1 MIWRKDSQREV
12 SDGLKPFYPRLWRYC
27 LALTGNRD
35 RAGDLAQSACLRALE
50 QAGKFQSG
58 TRLDL
63 WMYRLTQRF
72 WLNELRADAVRRRGS
87 MVALDEIEIAD
98 TKPDPESNILAREVL
113 WEVMALPEAQRTTV
127 ILVYV
132 EGFSYKDASEVL
144 DIPIG
149 TVMSRLGRR
158 GQNSRKSSM
167 RKGKKLYERTA
178 HLFR

>member
-1 MIWRKDSQREV
+1 MIWRKDSRREV
-12 SDGLKPFYPRLWRYC
+12 SDGLKPLYPRLWRYC
-27 LALTGNRD
+27 LALTGSRD
-35 RAGDLAQSACLRALE
+35 KAGDLAQSACLRALE

-63 WMYRLTQRF
+63 WMYRLTQRL

-87 MVALDEIEIAD
+87 MVAIDEIEIAD

-127 ILVYV
+127 VLVYA
-132 EGFSYKDASEVL
+132 EGFSYKEASDIL

-149 TVMSRLGRR
+149 TVMSRLAAARA
-158 GQNSRKSSM
+158 KLAEKFDE
-167 RKGKKLYERTA
+167 KGKEA
-178 HLFR
+178 V